1 MQINPDLAHMT
12 PARAKEL
19 LAGDIEGY
27 RLPIIELIERQA
39 AEIELLKDA
48 GAWRGLTEQVHAL
61 QAEIERLRA
70 MRSQELRYVREVL
83 QNIRKQDGEAAR
95 ESANDTLAWLENRLT
110 VEAPAEELRP

>member
-1 MQINPDLAHMT
+1 MRINPDLAHMT

-48 GAWRGLTEQVHAL
+48 GAWRGLTGQVQAL
-61 QAEIERLRA
+61 QAEIERLRVA
-70 MRSQELRYVREVL
+70 LGRITRLDTARADFGLACAQDIAAQQHDPEQQPDSDARDEVE
-83 QNIRKQDGEAAR
+83 K
-95 ESANDTLAWLENRLT
+95 
-110 VEAPAEELRP
+110 